1 MGFLDKI
8 KDKIENE
15 ESSKEEPKKK
25 EAKPQGFMQ
34 LDVDIFQTKQE
45 IYVVALVA
53 GINVQT
59 LDISIENENDV
70 LTLRGKRMLPL
81 IDVEEDAK
89 DYLRQECSWGSF
101 YRQINWLLSPFNSEP
116 ILKKPGLSI
125 SSILTLGLLA
135 YGSIE
140 PSGVVR
146 MGNLKRFMLP
156 LRNLTVH
163 MIESLPRSGCTDPPI
178 GTMSA

>member
-15 ESSKEEPKKK
+15 ESIKEEPKKK

-34 LDVDIFQTKQE
+34 LDVDIFQTKEE

-70 LTLRGKRMLPL
+70 LTLKGKRMLPL

-101 YRQINWLLSPFNSEP
+101 YRQIILPQEVDVSKIDAKVKNGVLVLKLPF
-116 ILKKPGLSI
+116 LRLQKGKMK
-125 SSILTLGLLA
+125 
-135 YGSIE
+135 IE
-140 PSGVVR
+140 IQ
-146 MGNLKRFMLP
+146 K
-156 LRNLTVH
+156 
-163 MIESLPRSGCTDPPI
+163 
-178 GTMSA
+178 A

>member
-15 ESSKEEPKKK
+15 EEVKEKPKKEK
-25 EAKPQGFMQ
+25 KPQGFMQ
-34 LDVDIFQTKQE
+34 LDVDIFQTKAD

-70 LTLRGKRMLPL
+70 LTLKGKRILPL
-81 IDVEEDAK
+81 IDIEEDTK

-101 YRQINWLLSPFNSEP
+101 YRQIILPQEVDVSKIDAKVKNGILVLKLPF
-116 ILKKPGLSI
+116 LRLQKGKMK
-125 SSILTLGLLA
+125 
-135 YGSIE
+135 IE
-140 PSGVVR
+140 IQ
-146 MGNLKRFMLP
+146 K
-156 LRNLTVH
+156 
-163 MIESLPRSGCTDPPI
+163 
-178 GTMSA
+178 A

>member
-15 ESSKEEPKKK
+15 ESTKEEPKKK
-25 EAKPQGFMQ
+25 EVKPQGFMQ
-34 LDVDIFQTKQE
+34 LDVDIFQTKEE
-45 IYVVALVA
+45 IYVIALVA

-70 LTLRGKRMLPL
+70 LTLKGKRMLPL

-101 YRQINWLLSPFNSEP
+101 YRQIILPQEVDVSKIDAKVKNGVLVLKLPF
-116 ILKKPGLSI
+116 LRLQKGKMK
-125 SSILTLGLLA
+125 
-135 YGSIE
+135 IE
-140 PSGVVR
+140 IQ
-146 MGNLKRFMLP
+146 K
-156 LRNLTVH
+156 
-163 MIESLPRSGCTDPPI
+163 
-178 GTMSA
+178 A